1 MNFAREHMVYQVSAS
16 GNVQNKPM
24 SVIGE
29 QPVSIT
35 VNGDVWVTLMCTPL
49 QLEAL
54 AVGFLFNEGVIQDF
68 SAVESIRICPT
79 EDNVDIWLGF
89 SVQKPSAWYKTS
101 GCTGGQ
107 TSVAVEMDELLS
119 DASIEEEK
127 EFSIPPDDF
136 RLSPKQIIQ
145 LTSALFESQ
154 EVYKQTGGVHTSALS
169 DGKRILLASED
180 VGRHNTLDKI
190 AGRCLIENIA
200 PSHRVLLTTGRIS
213 SEMLQ
218 KTSRLK
224 APIIISRTAPTSLS
238 IQLAE
243 RRNITLIGYARRN
256 QFNVYSHPERI
267 EVNEPDKIFQGL
279 EG

>member
-1 MNFAREHMVYQVSAS
+1 MNFAREHMVYQISAS
-16 GNVQNKPM
+16 G
-24 SVIGE
+24 SVVKNLTPVISE

-35 VNGDVWVTLMCTPL
+35 VNGDIWVTLMCTPL

-79 EDNVDIWLGF
+79 VDNVDIWLGF
-89 SVQKPSAWYKTS
+89 SVQKPSAWYRTS
-101 GCTGGQ
+101 GCAGGQ
-107 TSVAVEMDELLS
+107 TSVAVEAAELDS
-119 DASIEEEK
+119 DDTWEK
-127 EFSIPPDDF
+127 ENGFSLPPDNF
-136 RLSPKQIIQ
+136 RLSPRQVIQ

-169 DGKRILLASED
+169 DGEKILLASED

-200 PSHRVLLTTGRIS
+200 PSHKVLLTTGRIS

-224 APIIISRTAPTSLS
+224 APVIISRTAPTSLS
-238 IQLAE
+238 IQLAQK
-243 RRNITLIGYARRN
+243 RNITLIGYARRN

-267 EVNEPDKIFQGL
+267 EVDKIMESSL
-279 EG
+279 

>member
-1 MNFAREHMVYQVSAS
+1 MNFAREHMVYQISAS
-16 GNVQNKPM
+16 G
-24 SVIGE
+24 SVTKNPTPVISE

-35 VNGDVWVTLMCTPL
+35 VNGEIWVTLMCTPL

-79 EDNVDIWLGF
+79 QDNVDIWLGF
-89 SVQKPSAWYKTS
+89 SVEKPSAWYRTS

-107 TSVAVEMDELLS
+107 TSVAVEAAELDS
-119 DASIEEEK
+119 DDTWEK
-127 EFSIPPDDF
+127 ENGFSLPPDNF
-136 RLSPKQIIQ
+136 RLSPRKVIQ

-169 DGKRILLASED
+169 DGDKILLASED

-190 AGRCLIENIA
+190 AGRCLLENMA
-200 PSHRVLLTTGRIS
+200 PAHRVLLTTGRIS

-238 IQLAE
+238 IQLAQK
-243 RRNITLIGYARRN
+243 RNITLIGYARRN

-267 EVNEPDKIFQGL
+267 EVDKIM
-279 EG
+279 ESSH